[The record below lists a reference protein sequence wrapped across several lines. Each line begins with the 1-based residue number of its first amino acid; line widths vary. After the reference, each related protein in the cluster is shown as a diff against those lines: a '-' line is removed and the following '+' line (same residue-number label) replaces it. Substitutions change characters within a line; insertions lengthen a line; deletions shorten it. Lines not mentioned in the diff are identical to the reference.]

1 MLRPAMVADPYS
13 GLPTR
18 EDWTNPEALTLP
30 GYLVSWASSDESP
43 TVNRAALAS
52 QATLVR
58 PGGVP
63 LIDLDTGNRIR
74 ALGHDWDVSSRAMTE
89 EYADLL
95 GVGLI
100 DGPDAGTVWNLTL
113 REG

>member
-58 PGGVP
+58 PGGAP
-63 LIDLDTGNRIR
+63 LIEISATDRIR
-74 ALGHDWDVSSRAMTE
+74 ALGHDWDVSSRAMTQ

-100 DGPDAGTVWNLTL
+100 DTPDAGTTWQLTL